1 MAFIKTEKINC
12 FIHLVFLTHL
22 AGNMKKLLT
31 NSGGNMKTKYKPLA
45 VVSIIGFIA
54 CIASFIIALI
64 NSKYVFSVAF
74 LLAAIYCINHFAL
87 SLKK

>member
-1 MAFIKTEKINC
+1 
-12 FIHLVFLTHL
+12 
-22 AGNMKKLLT
+22 
-31 NSGGNMKTKYKPLA
+31 MKTKYKPLA

-64 NSKYVFSVAF
+64 NSKYVVSVAF